1 MTKFFKEV
9 GLQDM
14 SAEERAAFEDA
25 LAPLGLD
32 APIVG
37 ALRESSSQEEMRLL
51 VLYDGATWML
61 RIEPIPVMMAASAIP
76 FFTRLSRVHRDSVRA
91 ASKGGMLLYARRYF
105 KEKKSLSYALRSTSE
120 NEKLIIFKQIFT
132 RVEELHDNGFF
143 HGHLTFENLMYVKGV
158 VDVVD
163 VGVDF
168 FCAAGRGAD
177 TAVYEQLVLEGQ
189 SKDVRDLLALCL
201 AEYPALEELLPSDI
215 GEVKL
220 LRELF
225 TSSMENL
232 PEKKASSVETGVAAK
247 HTSSTHSLW
256 MLLFLLTLMSGGVA
270 FFFSDN
276 SHFSFMGNRSEN
288 YQDVYRD
295 WLSGIPSQIERVAL
309 LAGVQGDEIAQ
320 RVILDSREE
329 TPASLKSQFLLEPL
343 KIAAHAGWYKEF
355 SSEERRILFAFAL
368 APILKERIGEVP
380 SLSTLHCGVV
390 LALLGGLPESQ
401 SPIRLYKLIE
411 SIKQTLPYPYGAAFV
426 RSTKFS
432 ESQGAMLFRLFIL
445 LRTTGFTREN
455 VEKYIPMTLVDDE
468 IRPRIELL
476 LPELS
481 SGSKVVLWNY
491 LLDHPGARRSIG
503 WFLNDSL
510 AGWSAMPPERLLEIG
525 YVAEDFSDL
534 SAPQLGDLLVAPFLG
549 KKRRDLLV
557 EQIVARMGEPAL
569 GDFFRVLSSST
580 DLTRDQVIT
589 VLSGLMIDSDSR
601 YAFLSKWFETNPDP
615 QSIITLLVAC
625 SDVDGFDYFS
635 LPASQYLRDKK
646 SWRVNSQQLEGLIR
660 HVEPLARGLAYTRAN
675 INDPI
680 HMKLLR
686 RRFEEEKNIGLK
698 KILRM
703 KLSDNT

>member
-1 MTKFFKEV
+1 
-9 GLQDM
+9 M

-25 LAPLGLD
+25 LTPLGLD

-37 ALRESSSQEEMRLL
+37 ALRESSSKEEMRLL
-51 VLYDGATWML
+51 VLYEGTTWML
-61 RIEPIPVMMAASAIP
+61 RIEPIPVIMAASAIP

-91 ASKGGMLLYARRYF
+91 ASKGGMLLYARRYY
-105 KEKKSLSYALRSTSE
+105 KEKNSLSYALRSASE
-120 NEKLIIFKQIFT
+120 NERLIIFKQIFT

-143 HGHLTFENLMYVKGV
+143 HGHLTFENLMCVKGV

-163 VGVDF
+163 VGVNF
-168 FCAAGRGAD
+168 FCSAGRGAD
-177 TAVYEQLVLEGQ
+177 TAVSEQLVLEGQ

-201 AEYPALEELLPSDI
+201 AEYPALAELLPSDI
-215 GEVKL
+215 GEVRA
-220 LRELF
+220 LREVF

-232 PEKKASSVETGVAAK
+232 PEKKVSSVEAGVAK
-247 HTSSTHSLW
+247 RTTSTHSLW
-256 MLLFLLTLMSGGVA
+256 RLLFLITLMSGGIA

-276 SHFSFMGNRSEN
+276 SYFSFMDNRSEN
-288 YQDVYRD
+288 YHDLYRD

-309 LAGVQGDEIAQ
+309 LAGVQGDESAQ

-343 KIAAHAGWYKEF
+343 KLAAHAGWYDEF

-368 APILKERIGEVP
+368 APILKERIGEMP
-380 SLSTLHCGVV
+380 SLSTLHYGVV

-401 SPIRLYKLIE
+401 SPIRLYRLIGAK
-411 SIKQTLPYPYGAAFV
+411 KQALPYPYGAAFV
-426 RSTKFS
+426 RSTMFS

-445 LRTTGFTREN
+445 LRTTGLTGEN
-455 VEKYIPMTLVDDE
+455 IENYIPMTLVDDE
-468 IRPRIELL
+468 IRPRIQLL
-476 LPELS
+476 LPDLS
-481 SGSKVVLWNY
+481 SGSKAVLWDY

-503 WFLNDSL
+503 WFVADSL
-510 AGWSAMPPERLLEIG
+510 AGWSEMPPERLLEIS
-525 YVAEDFSDL
+525 YVTEDFSDL
-534 SAPQLGDLLVAPFLG
+534 SAPQLGDLLVAPFLE

-557 EQIVARMGEPAL
+557 EQIVARMGAPAL

-589 VLSGLMIDSDSR
+589 ILSGLMVDSDSR

-635 LPASQYLRDKK
+635 LPASQYLRNRK
-646 SWRVNSQQLEGLIR
+646 SWRVNSQQLERLMR
-660 HVEPLARGLAYTRAN
+660 HAEPLARGLAYSRAN
-675 INDPI
+675 VNDPT
-680 HMKLLR
+680 HRKLLR
-686 RRFEEEKNIGLK
+686 RRFEEEKNSGLK

-703 KLSDNT
+703 KLSDKT